1 MILSNVGLEVAY
13 KLPFVR
19 KPLNLKCVYLIAF
32 SSEKRPR
39 GTSDTLLKRHPFP
52 PYLFLITSIHYNI

>member
-19 KPLNLKCVYLIAF
+19 KPLNLKYVYLIAF
-32 SSEKRPR
+32 TSEKKALDCC
-39 GTSDTLLKRHPFP
+39 GTSLLKLHPVL
-52 PYLFLITSIHYNI
+52 PYLF